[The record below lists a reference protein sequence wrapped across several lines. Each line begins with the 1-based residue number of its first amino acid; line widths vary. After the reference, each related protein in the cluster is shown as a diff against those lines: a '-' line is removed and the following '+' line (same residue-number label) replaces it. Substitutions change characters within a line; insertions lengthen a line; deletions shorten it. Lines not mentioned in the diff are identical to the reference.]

1 MNSVTIELCVV
12 NAAVCCSVIHIQ
24 LIIKLKEIK
33 QDLTI
38 VTLKTILNKKEYAGR
53 V

>member
-1 MNSVTIELCVV
+1 MNSVIIELCVV
-12 NAAVCCSVIHIQ
+12 NAAVCCSVIQ